1 VADPSAPDAFVEGI
15 MENKSWIWE
24 NGLLKEVEMDN
35 WKKELIKTKR
45 IELAEKKSHLFKD
58 FLNKLDIKF

>member
-1 VADPSAPDAFVEGI
+1 
-15 MENKSWIWE
+15 
-24 NGLLKEVEMDN
+24 MDN
-35 WKKELIKTKR
+35 WKKELIKTKS

>member
-1 VADPSAPDAFVEGI
+1 
-15 MENKSWIWE
+15 MEAKSWIWE
-24 NGLLKEVEMDN
+24 NGILKEVEMDN

-45 IELAEKKSHLFKD
+45 LDLAEKKSYLFKD